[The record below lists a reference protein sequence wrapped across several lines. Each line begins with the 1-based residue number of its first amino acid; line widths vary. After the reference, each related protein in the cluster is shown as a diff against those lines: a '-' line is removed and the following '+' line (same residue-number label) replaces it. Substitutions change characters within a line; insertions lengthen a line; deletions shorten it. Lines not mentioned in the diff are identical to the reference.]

1 MKTFLKAV
9 AALAAGLLL
18 VFFTVRAII
27 TARIVYPDA
36 MTVNSISGD
45 LVTIETCTG
54 NQFQFYGAEDY
65 EEGDLVAVLMYSKGT
80 ENVTDDIIIRVRYAG

>member
-1 MKTFLKAV
+1 MKNIGKLMAAV
-9 AALAAGLLL
+9 AVSALIALFLILAFIRSL
-18 VFFTVRAII
+18 
-27 TARIVYPDA
+27 YPDA
-36 MTVNSISGD
+36 MTITEISGD
-45 LVTIETCTG
+45 LVTIETATG

>member
-1 MKTFLKAV
+1 MKSIRKVLVSV
-9 AALAAGLLL
+9 AASALIALAL
-18 VFFTVRAII
+18 VLAFIRSL
-27 TARIVYPDA
+27 YPDA
-36 MTVNSISGD
+36 MTITDISGD
-45 LVTIETCTG
+45 LVTIESSTG